1 MAELHETVGVYVH
14 IPFCERVCPYCDFAV
29 VAARSIGED
38 VERRYVD
45 AVLRELDQAAP
56 AFEGRALA
64 SLYLGGGTPS
74 LFRPAALERIR
85 AAVERRF
92 EAVASPEGVEI
103 TLEVNPSTV
112 ERERLPGFREAGINR
127 LSVGIQSFDD
137 AVLHRLGRAH
147 RAEEN
152 HRSWRAAR
160 EAGFENLSLDLIFG
174 APGGSA
180 QQLERDLE
188 LAREARPEHVSIYQL
203 TVEPQTP
210 FDLAQRRGQL
220 ALPSEEESVEALERI
235 VAALDGAGLPRYE
248 VSNFARPG
256 FESRHNQRYWS
267 REPVLG
273 LGVGAVTNEPASE
286 EAPFGLRRSNR
297 REWKGYLEGV
307 EAGRGAAAE
316 VEVLDAPMARGETVF
331 LGLRRARG
339 LSARSFA
346 AIFGAS
352 PRHYF
357 GPEIEELLAAGL
369 LDETPAGDLSL
380 TARGWLLA
388 DSVAERFV

>member
-1 MAELHETVGVYVH
+1 VVQSHETVGVYVH
-14 IPFCERVCPYCDFAV
+14 IPFCERICPYCDFAV
-29 VAARSIGED
+29 VAARTVGED

-45 AVLRELDQAAP
+45 ALLRELDQAAP

-74 LFRPAALERIR
+74 LFRPAALGRIR
-85 AAVERRF
+85 SAVESRF
-92 EAVASPEGVEI
+92 KASALAGAIEI
-103 TLEVNPSTV
+103 TLEVNPSTL
-112 ERERLPGFREAGINR
+112 ERQRLPGFREAGINR

-137 AVLHRLGRAH
+137 EVLHRLGRAH

-160 EAGFENLSLDLIFG
+160 EAGFDNLSLDLIFG

-180 QQLERDLE
+180 KQLERDLE

-203 TVEPQTP
+203 TVEAETP
-210 FDLAQRRGQL
+210 FDLARRRGQL
-220 ALPSEEESVEALERI
+220 ALPSEEQAVEALERI
-235 VAALDGAGLPRYE
+235 AAVLDRAGLARYE

-273 LGVGAVTNEPASE
+273 LGVGAVTNEPASD
-286 EAPFGLRRSNR
+286 EAPFGLRRANR
-297 REWKGYLEGV
+297 RELTGYLESV
-307 EAGRGAAAE
+307 EGGPAPAAE
-316 VEVLDAPMARGETVF
+316 VEVLDAPTARGETVF
-331 LGLRRARG
+331 LGLRRTRG

-346 AIFGAS
+346 SIFGES

-357 GPEIEELLAAGL
+357 GPEIDELLAAGL
-369 LDETPAGDLSL
+369 LEETPAGDLSP
-380 TARGWLLA
+380 TARGLLLS